1 MIEQILS
8 AFGSV
13 LLGFA
18 GGVAARQRKSA
29 ARLAKLAQL
38 LKLKDQLAT
47 HQKTLAKTPA
57 A

>member
-47 HQKTLAKTPA
+47 HQKTVAKTPA